1 MWTLFPAM
9 ISRVEDLDVTARLS
23 SVLVGGLP
31 GSEVLGTWVLLSEG
45 EAHYFTCWGY
55 FTNWG

>member
-1 MWTLFPAM
+1 MGNGVVDSLPRDD
-9 ISRVEDLDVTARLS
+9 SRVEDLDVTARLS

-45 EAHYFTCWGY
+45 EAHYFTC
-55 FTNWG
+55 